1 MLSRVWVERA
11 GSESVVF
18 GDARPLSDLVDMP
31 IDTVYMSMDMLCH
44 ATLCLC
50 LVASLSSPH
59 SSSLSLSLRL
69 LITPSSYVASL
80 FLHLAHLSSGYSW
93 LLCPL
98 FFSFPRNLPR
108 LAPSLFRPQLLSSPS
123 SSLSLPTT
131 VLRVSMCWL
140 ENAMVVVMVAVV
152 VVRRCWRGRDA
163 GVVVGGRPV
172 RREGKE

>member
-11 GSESVVF
+11 GSESAVF
-18 GDARPLSDLVDMP
+18 GGARPLSDLVDMP

-50 LVASLSSPH
+50 PVAPSHSPSPFLSLRRPIAPSSRMASLS
-59 SSSLSLSLRL
+59 
-69 LITPSSYVASL
+69 
-80 FLHLAHLSSGYSW
+80 LHLAHLSSGYSR

-98 FFSFPRNLPR
+98 FFSFPRNLPH
-108 LAPSLFRPQLLSSPS
+108 LAPSLFRPQLLSSPPSVRLAS
-123 SSLSLPTT
+123 SNGPLGPAT
-131 VLRVSMCWL
+131 VPVCWL
-140 ENAMVVVMVAVV
+140 ENAMVVVTAAVV
-152 VVRRCWRGRDA
+152 VVRDAGGDA